1 MNQAARAAC
10 CFTFALI
17 GCASSTPQPPVPAN
31 LIPSGEREVD
41 RFATRG
47 VRSYECRA
55 KQGEASSAA
64 WVYTGAE
71 SDLLDAQ
78 GKTVGRHTFP
88 PAVWE
93 FSDGSKIA
101 GGEVRARVDAP
112 VANADP
118 WILVSARSTGADGRF
133 SKVTSL
139 QRVNTV
145 GGVAPAM
152 KCDTGSLGSKQRVP
166 FTADFVFFAK

>member
-1 MNQAARAAC
+1 MNKVAAAAC
-10 CFTFALI
+10 CFTFVLI
-17 GCASSTPQPPVPAN
+17 ACASPPPAPSVPAN

-41 RFATRG
+41 RVAARG

-55 KQGEASSAA
+55 KQGDTSSAS

-71 SDLLDAQ
+71 ADLIDAQ
-78 GKTVGRHTFP
+78 GKAVGRHTFP
-88 PAVWE
+88 PSVWE
-93 FSDGSKIA
+93 LSDGSKIA
-101 GGEVRARVDAP
+101 AGEVKARVDAP
-112 VANADP
+112 VPNADP
-118 WILVSARSTGADGRF
+118 WILVSARSTGGEGRL

-152 KCDTGSLGSKQRVP
+152 KCDSGSVGSKQRVP

>member
-1 MNQAARAAC
+1 MNRAALAVS
-10 CFTFALI
+10 CFTFVLI
-17 GCASSTPQPPVPAN
+17 GCASPPPPPSVPAN

-41 RFATRG
+41 RVAARG

-55 KQGEASSAA
+55 KQGDPASAS

-71 SDLLDAQ
+71 ADLLDAQ

-88 PAVWE
+88 PSVWD

-112 VANADP
+112 VPNADP
-118 WILVSARSTGADGRF
+118 WILVSARSTGSEGRL

-152 KCDTGSLGSKQRVP
+152 KCDTGSLGSMQRVP

>member
-1 MNQAARAAC
+1 MNRVACAAC

-17 GCASSTPQPPVPAN
+17 GCASSPPPPPVPAS
-31 LIPSGEREVD
+31 LMPSGEREVE

-47 VRSYECRA
+47 VRTYECRA
-55 KQGEASSAA
+55 KPGDAASAA
-64 WVYTGAE
+64 WVYTGADSE
-71 SDLLDAQ
+71 LLDAQ
-78 GKTVGRHTFP
+78 GKTVGRHTYP
-88 PAVWE
+88 PPVWE

-112 VANADP
+112 VANSDP
-118 WILVSARSTGADGRF
+118 WILANARSTGADGRF

-145 GGVAPAM
+145 GGVAPAL

-166 FTADFVFFAK
+166 FSADFVFFAK